1 MKIILPFSVS
11 IPRKKSADKVWI
23 LNLNTYRNTHHFT
36 LNTVKILWK
45 DIVAE
50 AISQEAVR
58 KWCYDPKH
66 TFSKFRFVYT
76 VYPETQRKFDL
87 GNVLSIV
94 QKFTDDALID
104 LGIIPDDNYKI
115 IEEVVYRYGGW
126 CKSYPRIELEIE
138 SIS

>member
-11 IPRKKSADKVWI
+11 IPRKKSANKIWI
-23 LNLNTYRNTHHFT
+23 LNLNSYRNTHHFT
-36 LNTVKILWK
+36 LNTSKILWK
-45 DIVAE
+45 EIVVE
-50 AISQEAVR
+50 ALSHRGNDDKPTLRQ
-58 KWCYDPKH
+58 PL
-66 TFSKFRFVYT
+66 RFVYT

-87 GNVLSIV
+87 V

-115 IEEVVYRYGGW
+115 IAEVVYRYGGW